1 MEELL
6 GKRNPAMAEKISGYL
21 NDGKKVLVMV
31 GAAHFYGDDG
41 IIKLMEAKGCKVTSI
56 AS

>member
-1 MEELL
+1 MDELL